1 MAAKKDLETGGGE
14 KFTEPDTAVGY
25 VGDENAVHK
34 SEFVAGDSIYARLQR
49 AAGKFGV
56 EQRGIERVPSD
67 ERTDAG
73 MSKIGTLVSPFHMPL
88 ERLSHI

>member
-1 MAAKKDLETGGGE
+1 MATKKDVETGGE
-14 KFTEPDTAVGY
+14 KFMETDTAVGY

-34 SEFVAGDSIYARLQR
+34 SEFIAGDSLYARLQR

-67 ERTDAG
+67 ERTDSS
-73 MSKIGTLVSPFHMPL
+73 MSKIGTLVSLNTFACGLPPL
-88 ERLSHI
+88 